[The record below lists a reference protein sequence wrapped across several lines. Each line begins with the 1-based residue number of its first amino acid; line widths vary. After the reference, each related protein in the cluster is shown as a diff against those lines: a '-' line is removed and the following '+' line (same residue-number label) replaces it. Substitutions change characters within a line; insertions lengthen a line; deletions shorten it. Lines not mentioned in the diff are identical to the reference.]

1 MPMIDASTAH
11 LLQQLHKGTRSLWFA
26 DENSGNV
33 WPSLA
38 GYAPQLEVL
47 SNRFDLVQ
55 AAQNSGIPSVFSDWE
70 LVDNAA
76 RFDSIFLRI
85 CKEKAINL
93 HLIRLACAHLNTGG
107 ILHLA
112 GEKNEGVK
120 TIWEHACDIF
130 RCSARLKKNGQVYAG
145 ALEKAPENISI
156 DADTYREIQIIG
168 QWEGQSVYS
177 KPGVYGWDK
186 IDVGS
191 ALLIEQLHAEKS
203 IWQNAESMLDLGCG
217 YGFLTLSSTWL
228 PCTRR
233 VATDNNAAALIC
245 MEKNAN
251 ERQLLVEIVSG
262 DKGNQVNGKFDL
274 VLCNPPFHRGFDVD
288 GDLTRDFLLAAK
300 NKLTAQG
307 TAVFVVNSFIPL
319 EKKLSGIFNRAKLLT
334 DTRQFKVLALQR

>member
-1 MPMIDASTAH
+1 MIDASTAH
-11 LLQQLHKGTRSLWFA
+11 LLQQLNKGTRSLWLA
-26 DENSGNV
+26 DENSGHI
-33 WPSLA
+33 WSTLA
-38 GYAPQLEVL
+38 KFAPQLEVL
-47 SNRFDLVQ
+47 SNRFDLAR
-55 AAQNSGIPSVFSDWE
+55 AAQNNNIPSVFSDWD
-70 LVDNAA
+70 LADSSA
-76 RFDSIFLRI
+76 RFDAVFLRI

-93 HLIRLACAHLNTGG
+93 HLIRLAFTHLNADGV
-107 ILHLA
+107 LHLV

-120 TIWEHACDIF
+120 TIWEHACTIF
-130 RCSARLKKNGQVYAG
+130 HRTARLKKNGHVYAG
-145 ALEKAPENISI
+145 TLEKTPENTSTI
-156 DADTYREIQIIG
+156 ADTYRQIQIIG
-168 QWEGQSVYS
+168 EWDGQPVYS

-186 IDVGS
+186 IDAGS
-191 ALLIEQLHAEKS
+191 ALLIEQLQAEKS
-203 IWQNAESMLDLGCG
+203 IWQNAESVLDLGCG
-217 YGFLTLSSTWL
+217 YGFLTLASAWL

-251 ERQLLVEIVSG
+251 GRQLLVEIVAG
-262 DKGNQVNGKFDL
+262 DKGDQVSGKFDL

-334 DTRQFKVLALQR
+334 DTRQFKVLALQH